1 MDEGDLPGCFARCFR
16 GADGDVALRHLRRMT
31 VDIATG
37 PDVTDARL
45 RHLEGQ
51 RFIVNQIITL
61 VERGRK

>member
-1 MDEGDLPGCFARCFR
+1 MPEEDLPRCFARCFR
-16 GADGDVALRHLRRMT
+16 GTDGDVALRHLRRISL
-31 VDIATG
+31 DIATG

-51 RFIVNQIITL
+51 RFMANQIITL

>member
-1 MDEGDLPGCFARCFR
+1 MRDNDLPGCFARCFR
-16 GADGDVALRHLRRMT
+16 GTDGDFALRHLRGMT

>member
-1 MDEGDLPGCFARCFR
+1 MREDDLPGCFARCFR
-16 GADGDVALRHLRRMT
+16 GTDGEAALRYLRRIT
-31 VDIATG
+31 LDIATG

-51 RFIVNQIITL
+51 RFITNQIITL